1 MLRTVELHAQPVGDS
16 LRLARAGEA
25 EGPVGEMR
33 TFSVTV
39 PVKLRLPRWIDVVVL
54 L

>member
-1 MLRTVELHAQPVGDS
+1 MHAQPEGDS
-16 LRLARAGEA
+16 LRLAGVREA
-25 EGPVGEMR
+25 EGPTGEMR

-39 PVKLRLPRWIDVVVL
+39 PVKPFRLPRWIDVVVL